1 MGAESAE
8 RASTPTGAVFLS
20 YASQDSEAA
29 QRICEAL
36 RAARVE
42 VWFDQSELRG
52 GDAWDRQIR
61 KQIHDCALFELY
73 RRQIA
78 KGLDGDEREVLKARV
93 FLREWFTGKIRMM
106 PLAGRPRSASAR
118 SPCG

>member
-1 MGAESAE
+1 MPSRQNAFVMRCAPPVSRSGST
-8 RASTPTGAVFLS
+8 RASFA
-20 YASQDSEAA
+20 
-29 QRICEAL
+29 
-36 RAARVE
+36 
-42 VWFDQSELRG
+42 G

-106 PLAGRPRSASAR
+106 PLAGRPRSALERTFFGPDSEPQGPLVA
-118 SPCG
+118 GAGFVF